1 MYKIIFNGC
10 TISTTEKEGQAI
22 SLALNLHQVS
32 NIQHTIVVQINGE
45 DIIYFKQY
53 DLSSIKES

>member
-10 TISTTEKEGQAI
+10 TISTTEKEDQAI
-22 SLALNLHQVS
+22 GLALNLHQVS

-53 DLSSIKES
+53 DLSTTTES